1 MFPGTYVD
9 TTPDKPAVIMAG
21 SGEELS
27 FKELDDRSAR
37 LAQYL
42 YAAGLRPG
50 DHVSIFMENNI
61 RFFEFYWAAIRS
73 GLFFTTINRYL
84 QPDESAYIIAD
95 SESKAVFTSVAMS
108 ELVAD
113 LPGLCPDCDIWL
125 TCDGPIDGYERYE
138 DAVADQPAE
147 PLADQPRGEMMLY
160 SSGTTGRPK
169 GIMRSLG
176 GFQVDDPDGAGAVV
190 ALAGGLFGI
199 DSDTVY
205 LSPAPMYHSAPLGF
219 TSSVQ
224 ALGGTVVLMER
235 FDPAQALQYIDT
247 YKITHSQWVPTM
259 FSRMLKLPAEQREG
273 FDWSTHKVAIHA
285 AAPCPVEV
293 KKQMFDL
300 WGPIIFE
307 YYAGTEVNG
316 FVFCPPQAWLD
327 HPGTVGQAILG
338 TIHICDDEGN
348 ELPNGESGAI
358 YFEREEM
365 PFEYH
370 NDPEKTKGSQHP
382 DHPNWSSLG
391 DVGYVD
397 DEGFLY
403 LTDRK
408 AFMIIAGGVN
418 IYPQEI
424 EDCLIMHPK
433 VADVAVFGVPNEDLG
448 EEVKAVVQ
456 PAVGTEASDELA
468 GELLAYAK
476 EHIANYK
483 VPRSMDFRDELP
495 RLPTG
500 KLYKRILRD
509 EYWGS
514 KDSKIV

>member
-1 MFPGTYVD
+1 MYPGTYAA
-9 TTPDKPAVIMAG
+9 TTPDKSAVVMAG
-21 SGEELS
+21 SGETLS
-27 FKELDDRSAR
+27 YKELDDRSAR

-61 RFFEFYWAAIRS
+61 RYFEFYWAAVRS
-73 GLFFTTINRYL
+73 GLYFTTINRYL
-84 QPDESAYIIAD
+84 QPDESAYIVSD
-95 SESKAVFTSVAMS
+95 SASKAVFASVAVS

-125 TCDGPIDGYERYE
+125 ACDGPIDGWERYE

-147 PLADQPRGEMMLY
+147 PLAEQPRGEMMLY

-169 GIMRSLG
+169 GIKRPIG
-176 GFQVDDPDGAGAVV
+176 EHQIDDPDGAGAVV
-190 ALAGGLFGI
+190 ALGQGLFGMNA
-199 DSDTVY
+199 DTVY
-205 LSPAPMYHSAPLGF
+205 LSPAPLYHSAPLGF
-219 TSSVQ
+219 CTSTQ
-224 ALGGTVVLMER
+224 ALGGTVVVMEK
-235 FDPAQALQYIDT
+235 FDPAEALAHIDT

-259 FSRMLKLPAEQREG
+259 FSRMLKLPPEQLEG

-285 AAPCPVEV
+285 AAPCPIEV
-293 KKQMFDL
+293 KKQMFEL
-300 WGPIIFE
+300 WGPIIYE

-327 HPGTVGQAILG
+327 HPGTVGQSILG

-370 NDPEKTKGSQHP
+370 NAPDKTKDSQHP

-391 DVGYVD
+391 DVGYID
-397 DEGFLY
+397 DEGFLF

-456 PAVGTEASDELA
+456 PAEGEEASDALA
-468 GELLAYAK
+468 TELLAFARDN
-476 EHIANYK
+476 IANYK
-483 VPRSMDFRDELP
+483 VPRSLDFRDELP

-500 KLYKRILRD
+500 KLYKRLLRD
-509 EYWGS
+509 EYWGN
-514 KDSKIV
+514 KGSKIV

>member
-1 MFPGTYVD
+1 MFPGTYVA
-9 TTPDKPAVIMAG
+9 TTPDKPAVIMAA
-21 SGEELS
+21 SGESLS
-27 FKELDDRSAR
+27 FAELDARSAQ

-42 YAAGLRPG
+42 HGAGLRPG

-61 RFFEFYWAAIRS
+61 RYFELYWAAMRS
-73 GLFFTTINRYL
+73 GLYFTTINRYL
-84 QPDESAYIIAD
+84 QPDESAYMIDD
-95 SESKAVFTSVAMS
+95 SASKALFTSVAMS
-108 ELVAD
+108 ELVSD
-113 LPGLCPDCDIWL
+113 LPGLCTNCDIWL
-125 TCDGPIDGYERYE
+125 SVDGPIEGYKRYE
-138 DAVADQPAE
+138 DAIADMPAE

-169 GIMRSLG
+169 GIKRPMG
-176 GFQVDDPDGAGAVV
+176 ATQIDDPSGAGAVV
-190 ALAGGLFGI
+190 ALGQGLFGMG
-199 DSDTVY
+199 SDTVY
-205 LSPAPMYHSAPLGF
+205 LSPAPLYHSAPLGF
-219 TSSVQ
+219 TSSTQ
-224 ALGGTVVLMER
+224 ALGGTVVVMEK
-235 FDPAQALQYIDT
+235 FDPALAFQYIDQ

-259 FSRMLKLPAEQREG
+259 FSRMLKLPEEQRQG
-273 FDWSTHKVAIHA
+273 YDWSTHKVAIHA
-285 AAPCPVEV
+285 AAPCPIEV

-300 WGPIIFE
+300 WGPIIYE

-327 HPGTVGQAILG
+327 HPGTVGQSILG
-338 TIHICDDEGN
+338 TIHICDEEGN

-370 NDPEKTKGSQHP
+370 NAPEKTKDSQHP

-397 DEGFLY
+397 DEGFLF

-456 PAVGTEASDELA
+456 PAEGQEGGDALA
-468 GELLAYAK
+468 TELLAYAK
-476 EHIANYK
+476 EHIAGFK

-509 EYWGS
+509 EYWGT
-514 KDSKIV
+514 KGSKIV